1 MKRLVCAAL
10 VALAAAASG
19 CATAQAKADPAGGPA
34 LTPPPP
40 PAHSI
45 SPVEIPPE
53 PPPPPADTAPT
64 PIVVKTPPRPASP
77 RSDRLAD
84 KAGEKPEAATPGGA
98 ASSAVPGAATPALQT
113 TANVSE
119 LERRVRARM
128 SQASRDLDRTDY
140 RVLSSERRVQ
150 YDTAKRFIQQA
161 DDALK
166 VMNLVFAEQ
175 LADKAAT
182 LAAALVQK

>member
-1 MKRLVCAAL
+1 MKRLSCAAVVIL
-10 VALAAAASG
+10 GAVMAAG

-53 PPPPPADTAPT
+53 PPPQSADPAPT
-64 PIVVKTPPRPASP
+64 PVVVKAPPRPASP
-77 RSDRLAD
+77 RADRQGD
-84 KAGEKPEAATPGGA
+84 KPGEKAESAAPTGA
-98 ASSAVPGAATPALQT
+98 PSPLVPGAAALQT
-113 TANVSE
+113 TPNVTE
-119 LERRVRARM
+119 LEKRVRIRM
-128 SQASRDLDRTDY
+128 GQASRDLDRTDY
-140 RVLSSERRVQ
+140 RVLSSERRAQ